1 MSVSLLLA
9 SALLASPEAH
19 VVAAPAGADH
29 VEVAYVA
36 LSEGRN
42 DAAVAQLRASHL
54 AANGDPAALI
64 NLGSAYARMGR
75 TEEALV
81 AFRSA
86 IASDVRYDLQLADGS
101 WMDSRR
107 AARIAAAQLDKGST
121 LAAR

>member
-9 SALLASPEAH
+9 SALLASPDAH
-19 VVAAPAGADH
+19 VVATPAGADH
-29 VEVAYVA
+29 VEVAYAA

-64 NLGSAYARMGR
+64 NLGTAYARMGR
-75 TEEALV
+75 NAEAQV

-86 IASDVRYDLQLADGS
+86 MASDVRYDLQLADGS

-107 AARIAAAQLDKGST
+107 AARRAAESLDRGT
-121 LAAR
+121 ALAMR

>member
-19 VVAAPAGADH
+19 VVATPAGADH

-42 DAAVAQLRASHL
+42 DAAVADLRASHL

-75 TEEALV
+75 HDEALV
-81 AFRSA
+81 AFRA
-86 IASDVRYDLQLADGS
+86 AMASDARYDLQLADGS
-101 WMDSRR
+101 WVDSRP
-107 AARIAAAQLDKGST
+107 APP
-121 LAAR
+121 